1 MGSSAGAKQAP
12 PPPDAPKGDA
22 DTPAAE
28 APTVDSRLPY
38 PNFRELFTLK
48 NYWKTIRRTEKE
60 SGKILLAKYLN
71 QNPENASLYAK
82 LKSIDA
88 ATVDPSCS
96 NPGFEAVA
104 GNYLKVFDD
113 IISTVEERPGDVQQA
128 CDRLMAVGKM
138 HRTKVSGMQ
147 NSAFQNM
154 EEPFLNMVKE
164 ALQDRFNE
172 KAEGLFR
179 KFFQFCLKYLLEGFN
194 G

>member
-1 MGSSAGAKQAP
+1 
-12 PPPDAPKGDA
+12 
-22 DTPAAE
+22 
-28 APTVDSRLPY
+28 
-38 PNFRELFTLK
+38 
-48 NYWKTIRRTEKE
+48 
-60 SGKILLAKYLN
+60 YLN

-113 IISTVEERPGDVQQA
+113 IIGTVEEKPGDVQQA

-179 KFFQFCLKYLLEGFN
+179 
-194 G
+194 